1 MLHDWII
8 QRFIDHTFEL
18 KCPEMRLC
26 ITPAYTTEVFNGS
39 GRIWI
44 TTAGQLRFS
53 MLAKLTCSDLQREW
67 LPRLKMLGH
76 PPKINPSH
84 DSDYLQL
91 KALDLSENR
100 WISNWLIP
108 CYNFIKGQ
116 YIELYGPIEYLTSPR
131 KIVKGKEVSEF
142 VILNSPNI
150 PFEKSSRTI
159 VLQDGVEVSNTWSL
173 DHQVIKSQDVE
184 VQFCKDLNN
193 KTLLCTI
200 NPLENKSLLNNIAI
214 HVVEALRFM
223 LARPLRPIYYCTRT
237 PDLEIIQL
245 DGQITSDWRSGLLP
259 PLNPITIEENINAWQ
274 IFSAYFDYLMNQSDQ
289 IAEFHPISLEYDGVM
304 QSSKGSLEGFAL
316 ALSVA
321 IEALS
326 KICAKIFK
334 RENSSKKYDLKEL
347 KEYISKWN
355 GDEKL
360 KKRAIGAIEKF
371 DEVRPL
377 DILIGLKDVGLVTKE
392 EIDSWQWLRNLCAHG
407 GAYRDA
413 DKQKI
418 NKLATIASGLMHKI
432 VLYEINYKGQFTNY
446 SKANWPIETFGNNCK
461 T

>member
-18 KCPEMRLC
+18 KCTEMCLC

-53 MLAKLTCSDLQREW
+53 ILAKLTCSNLQREW

-76 PPKINPSH
+76 SPKINPSH

-131 KIVKGKEVSEF
+131 KVVKGKEVSEF

-223 LARPLRPIYYCTRT
+223 LVRPLRPIYYCTRT

-304 QSSKGSLEGFAL
+304 QASKGSLEGFAL
-316 ALSVA
+316 AVSVS
-321 IEALS
+321 IEALL
-326 KICAKIFK
+326 KIC
-334 RENSSKKYDLKEL
+334 SKTFNEANTPKERDIEEL
-347 KEYISKWN
+347 KEYISKWDGN
-355 GDEKL
+355 TNL
-360 KKRAIGAIEKF
+360 KNRAIGTIKSFSTIRA
-371 DEVRPL
+371 L
-377 DILIGLKDVGLVTKE
+377 DILVGLKDEGLATEKE
-392 EIDSWQWLRNLCAHG
+392 IKSWKTLRNLTAHG
-407 GAYRDA
+407 GAYRDS
-413 DKQKI
+413 DKQNI
-418 NKLATIASGLMHKI
+418 QELVTIVSGLMHKI

-446 SKANWPIETFGNNCK
+446 SKNNWPIETFSN
-461 T
+461 